1 MYNNEQK
8 NDENFWISYADLMA
22 GLLFVFIL
30 VIGAIIIKYL
40 YTQNDLQIIKTDLEK
55 EKQALHMSEEKLSN
69 KKKKL
74 SEINEKF
81 KVLEEEKVHLSFELA
96 KSQNMFDKTNE
107 ELEKQKNESLKLSK
121 ELDKKNSD
129 LQLSLE
135 QIEKITA
142 ILEDKNNNI
151 ELLNKTLQTQ
161 KNTVATKT
169 EEISLNL
176 EEIEKLKALL
186 LGVELKNKEQLEK
199 NSSLNTELEN
209 KQNMISLKDNELA
222 MLEKKLLTQSNEH
235 QKLVEE
241 FDITKLKIKHLTGIK
256 LNVISK
262 LREKLGKSINIDEKS
277 GAIKF
282 SSNILFDQGEYKLKE
297 ESKKE
302 LSVILKKYLDALLED
317 INIRQ
322 YIQSITI
329 EGHTNSDGS
338 YLSNLQLSQKR
349 ALEVMQ
355 FLYEYNIIDKNLISK
370 YVNSSGRS
378 FSNLIYKNG
387 VEDKDN
393 SRRIEIKFTVK
404 NESAIKELQNF
415 LGANID
421 NKGNTK

>member
-1 MYNNEQK
+1 MYNKEQ
-8 NDENFWISYADLMA
+8 NNNSDENFWISYADLMA

-40 YTQNDLQIIKTDLEK
+40 YTQNDLQVIKTDLEK
-55 EKQALHMSEEKLSN
+55 EKLALNLSEEELSN
-69 KKKKL
+69 KKKKID
-74 SEINEKF
+74 EINEKV
-81 KVLEEEKVHLSFELA
+81 KTLQDEKVHLAFKLA
-96 KSQNMFDKTNE
+96 KSQNMFDKTKD
-107 ELEKQKNESLKLSK
+107 ELEKQKEQSK
-121 ELDKKNSD
+121 ELSDILNKKSSD
-129 LQLSLE
+129 LALSLE

-142 ILEDKNNNI
+142 ILE
-151 ELLNKTLQTQ
+151 NKETII
-161 KNTVATKT
+161 KEKT
-169 EEISLNL
+169 EVLALKSDEM
-176 EEIEKLKALL
+176 EKLKALL
-186 LGVELKNKEQLEK
+186 LGFEVKTKEYEEQ
-199 NSSLNTELEN
+199 NASLNTQLKN
-209 KQNMISLKDNELA
+209 RKNTITLKDEELA
-222 MLEKKLLTQSNEH
+222 MLQKKLLTQSNEH

-256 LNVISK
+256 LNVISQ

-282 SSNILFDQGEYKLKE
+282 SSNILFDQGEYKIKE

-302 LSVILKKYLDALLED
+302 LSLILEKYLNALLKD
-317 INIRQ
+317 KNIRK

-355 FLYEYNIIDKNLISK
+355 FLYESNIVDKNLISK

-404 NESAIKELQNF
+404 NENAIKELQNF
-415 LGANID
+415 LGD
-421 NKGNTK
+421 KKGNNK